1 MLPNVAKSCQ
11 KLPKVAKR
19 CQKMPKDAKK
29 CQKLPKVTK
38 SYQKLQKHKVAT
50 HTRTH
55 ERTGGLLELLS
66 QLIAGW
72 LKRQSEPT
80 RPGLTKTFCQTF
92 KGKI

>member
-1 MLPNVAKSCQ
+1 MLPKVEKSCQ
-11 KLPKVAKR
+11 EMPNVAKR
-19 CQKMPKDAKK
+19 CQKIAKSY
-29 CQKLPKVTK
+29 QQLPTVTK
-38 SYQKLQKHKVAT
+38 GYQKLQKHKVAT

>member
-1 MLPNVAKSCQ
+1 MWGILSAACGMQPIIAHSHQLLPTVTNSYQ
-11 KLPKVAKR
+11 KLPKVAKT
-19 CQKMPKDAKK
+19 Q
-29 CQKLPKVTK
+29 
-38 SYQKLQKHKVAT
+38 SGYT
-50 HTRTH
+50 HTDTRTH

>member
-1 MLPNVAKSCQ
+1 MPN
-11 KLPKVAKR
+11 VAKR
-19 CQKMPKDAKK
+19 CQKIAKSY
-29 CQKLPKVTK
+29 QNLPTITHSYQQLPTVTK
-38 SYQKLQKHKVAT
+38 GYQKLQKHKVAT

>member
-1 MLPNVAKSCQ
+1 MPNVAK
-11 KLPKVAKR
+11 
-19 CQKMPKDAKK
+19 DAKN
-29 CQKLPKVTK
+29 CQRLPTVTK

-55 ERTGGLLELLS
+55 ERTNGLLELLS